1 VLFSLV
7 LVLIG
12 YEAKVQNHFVG
23 KNPTVKIYPIWL
35 AQKELEEI
43 DGVESEFFI
52 CLSFNW
58 FMLISYEAKVTKNP
72 VGKKPTG

>member
-1 VLFSLV
+1 M
-7 LVLIG
+7 LIS

-35 AQKELEEI
+35 AQKELVEI
-43 DGVESEFFI
+43 AGVEFEVFI

-58 FMLISYEAKVTKNP
+58 L
-72 VGKKPTG
+72 